1 MFILHYGKKFS
12 VLFRRGGLKQGPVFS
27 ATGTTE
33 EQITGNGP
41 RVFSPGQMRLIV
53 GKGIQCLKTHMCP
66 FLGCILLSWT
76 SQLSPTNLQLSNKQ
90 HCLSWWYTICEV
102 YKQIYKFDVNSIKFK
117 EQLSKDLGMKQLS
130 PVPRYQQET
139 RGNLLQQMEHAI
151 WLYCIA
157 NILYF
162 PLPKV

>member
-53 GKGIQCLKTHMCP
+53 GKGI
-66 FLGCILLSWT
+66 
-76 SQLSPTNLQLSNKQ
+76 
-90 HCLSWWYTICEV
+90 
-102 YKQIYKFDVNSIKFK
+102 
-117 EQLSKDLGMKQLS
+117 
-130 PVPRYQQET
+130 
-139 RGNLLQQMEHAI
+139 
-151 WLYCIA
+151 
-157 NILYF
+157 
-162 PLPKV
+162 